1 MKYFP
6 PFRFDDRAGV
16 LSRSGEVVPLT
27 RKAGDLLKCLLER
40 PGALVAHGQILER
53 VWPETHVQPDNVK
66 ALVHELRIALGD
78 QSEAPR
84 FIRSEPGRGY
94 TFIAA
99 ATDAM
104 TPLLTDRP
112 SGRLDL
118 VGRDAELEVL
128 DRHLALAADEGQP
141 QLVII
146 EGERG
151 FGKTSLCE
159 VYAQRTFHRLGLR
172 LSYGQGLE
180 VWGPLEE
187 HAVLLDAFDS
197 LARQYPGSVP
207 SAFAKYAPGWLSRL
221 SQWSDCE
228 PSVDETRTAS
238 QLPPGER
245 MFRELAA
252 VLDELASEVP
262 LLLVLEDL
270 QWADAAT
277 IECLRIISRRHTPS
291 RLCVIATY
299 CGSHDLPTVAALER
313 LGRALEPSGA
323 CSVMR
328 LAPLTEA
335 QLFRY
340 LHDRFDGDV
349 ARAICRPLHRAGGGN
364 PALTVM
370 TMEGLV
376 RRSALRSTPAGWQM
390 SPARDGFEA
399 LLGTSLAEAMQCQID
414 RLPSDDRCILE
425 AAAGAG
431 LEFTADAVARNLG
444 IEPSHVIDRRLMSM
458 ARRQMLIDFSD
469 LPPHAGGQAR
479 AFRMRHPLIANL
491 LADRQPGDRPIRPL
505 RADAGKRP
513 NDTPARRRN

>member
-40 PGALVAHGQILER
+40 PGVLVAHSQILER

-66 ALVHELRIALGD
+66 ALVHELRAALGD

-104 TPLLTDRP
+104 TPLLSDRP
-112 SGRLDL
+112 SGRFDL
-118 VGRDAELEVL
+118 IGRDAELAVF

-141 QLVII
+141 QLLII

-159 VYAQRTFHRLGLR
+159 TFAQRAVHRVGLR

-187 HAVLLDAFDS
+187 HAVLLDAFDL
-197 LARQYPGSVP
+197 LARQHPGSVP

-228 PSVDETRTAS
+228 PGLDDTREAS

-252 VLDELASEVP
+252 VLDSLASDAP
-262 LLLVLEDL
+262 LLLILEDL

-277 IECLRIISRRHTPS
+277 IECLRIIGRRHMPS
-291 RLCVIATY
+291 RLCVVATY
-299 CGSHDLPTVAALER
+299 CGSHDLPAVAALER
-313 LGRALEPSGA
+313 LGRALEPAGA
-323 CSVMR
+323 CTIIG

-349 ARAICRPLHRAGGGN
+349 ARAICRPLYRAGGGN

-370 TMEGLV
+370 TVDGLV
-376 RRSALRSTPAGWQM
+376 RLGALRSTPAGWQM
-390 SPARDGFEA
+390 SPARDGFET
-399 LLGTSLAEAMQCQID
+399 LLAASLADALQCQID

-425 AAAGAG
+425 AAAGVG
-431 LEFTADAVARNLG
+431 SEFTADTVASNLG
-444 IEPSHVIDRRLMSM
+444 IEPSNVIDRRLMSM
-458 ARRQMLIDFSD
+458 ARRQVLIDFAD
-469 LPPHAGGQAR
+469 LPAYAGGQMT
-479 AFRMRHPLIANL
+479 AFRLRHPLIANL
-491 LADRQPGDRPIRPL
+491 LSDRQPDARPL
-505 RADAGKRP
+505 RQPRADAARRP
-513 NDTPARRRN
+513 NDTPARRRT